1 MAKFVLN
8 TAMLAS
14 IASGA
19 TTHVAK
25 SDDIAAHV
33 KEGYIEVNPQVLDG
47 NGNAAVRLTD
57 KGTSAVGTVGTG
69 TTSTATAS
77 PLFAISTTFELPP
90 IKRGGNTTERA
101 SKYPLKDIPLMGALF
116 IAAADGRDPKK
127 MSKQFGSMVAD
138 FNKDNPDKYLTS
150 RTIEDG
156 KAAGFALPNDP
167 EAFAGKPGI
176 AIASRPVSE
185 RKVRKPR
192 TPKTETTTA

>member
-1 MAKFVLN
+1 MAKFTAN
-8 TAMLAS
+8 TAMLSS

-25 SDDIAAHV
+25 SDEVAAHI
-33 KEGYIEVNPQVLDG
+33 KEGLIEVDPAQLDG

-57 KGTSAVGTVGTG
+57 KGKAAVPASAPGTVGTA
-69 TTSTATAS
+69 STA
-77 PLFAISTTFELPP
+77 PLFAISTTFDLPP

-156 KAAGFALPNDP
+156 KAAGFALPDNPD
-167 EAFAGKPGI
+167 AFAGKPGI

-192 TPKTETTTA
+192 ATAAAATTA